1 MDTLTYVMYYAK
13 SINKKKFRDFSATL
27 LKGTNI
33 VKGYGPLNTSTVILL
48 GLWWCVQLILI
59 QVYSSGLSVW

>member
-33 VKGYGPLNTSTVILL
+33 VKGYSPLNTSTVILL
-48 GLWWCVQLILI
+48 GLW
-59 QVYSSGLSVW
+59 